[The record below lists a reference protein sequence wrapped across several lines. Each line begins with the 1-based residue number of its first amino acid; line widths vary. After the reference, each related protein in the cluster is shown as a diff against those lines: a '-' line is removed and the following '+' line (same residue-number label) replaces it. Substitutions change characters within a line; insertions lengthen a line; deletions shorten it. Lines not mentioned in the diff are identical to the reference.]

1 MEMLVPSPGFNLA
14 RASSAPQ
21 SFAPLNL
28 SLYQRAGSASSIVC
42 LTSLLQHSNHHQD
55 FALASRHVTVSKRAG
70 IPSFCYFVHP
80 SGIKKTNKTK
90 LGFQHSTAPTLA
102 PKTGAKWESV
112 TGSPHLHLCSS
123 VLKGHMQESLSSL
136 SVQDTVESADL

>member
-1 MEMLVPSPGFNLA
+1 MLVPSPGFNLA

-80 SGIKKTNKTK
+80 SGIKKNKQNKT
-90 LGFQHSTAPTLA
+90 GFPAQHC
-102 PKTGAKWESV
+102 
-112 TGSPHLHLCSS
+112 PHISS
-123 VLKGHMQESLSSL
+123 
-136 SVQDTVESADL
+136 